1 MREDHFCPLCSRLLP
16 RDDFVRVS
24 VLDKMVLVGD
34 VATEG
39 FTLSEIKILDLL
51 TSRMP
56 EAVRK
61 QSIMDYLYED
71 SLDPPF
77 DNLVSIFVCRLLHK
91 LEGTR
96 LSLVTVWGIGY
107 RLQLLPEGEVAQAGG
122 TFGRKAA

>member
-1 MREDHFCPLCSRLLP
+1 MIEDHFCPLCSQLLP

-34 VATEG
+34 VATKG

-51 TSRMP
+51 VSRMP

-61 QSIMDYLYED
+61 QSIMDHLYED

-77 DNLVSIFVCRLLHK
+77 DKVVDVFASRLRRK
-91 LEGTR
+91 LADTR